1 MDKAA
6 IFTDVTHRN
15 ALRKA
20 NGLPLLDVHVEYAHE
35 VSVTCQRDYRAACD
49 DHADEREAIRQQV
62 IAEYREHL
70 GSQFGQTTGGRWA
83 VGQLAHK
90 RFTTLMAHK
99 YAVSAPNSGTGKH
112 ILTYGGS
119 GADSR

>member
-6 IFTDVTHRN
+6 IFTDLTRRN

-20 NGLPLLDVHVEYAHE
+20 NGLPPLDVHAEYEHE
-35 VSVTCQRDYRAACD
+35 VSVARRRDYRSACD

-62 IAEYREHL
+62 IAGYQEKL
-70 GSQFGQTTGGRWA
+70 GPQFGQTMGGRWA

-90 RFTTLMAHK
+90 RFATLMADK
-99 YAVSAPNSGTGKH
+99 YAVSASDPAIGRH

-119 GADSR
+119 RRDSK